1 MCFASAEDKKKTK
14 NKNQKNNNPQK
25 EKKEERSLTFWPLKS
40 CHPSEPG
47 TLPPTHLAT
56 AGPEMMNIS
65 HCGFSSFS
73 KIEEKSFG

>member
-1 MCFASAEDKKKTK
+1 MCFASAEDKKKKK
-14 NKNQKNNNPQK
+14 NSPQK
-25 EKKEERSLTFWPLKS
+25 EKEEERSLTFWPLKS

-65 HCGFSSFS
+65 HCGFSRFS
-73 KIEEKSFG
+73 KIEEKRFG

>member
-1 MCFASAEDKKKTK
+1 MCFASAEEREKKKKPTK
-14 NKNQKNNNPQK
+14 G
-25 EKKEERSLTFWPLKS
+25 EEEGKVFNILPLKS

-56 AGPEMMNIS
+56 TGPEMMNIS

-73 KIEEKSFG
+73 KIEEKRFG